1 MPQEECHSLPSV
13 PAREPV
19 HPGAGERHTVVVDL
33 FSCETLAGAVAGG
46 DYRHRQREARPW
58 QLT

>member
-46 DYRHRQREARPW
+46 DYRHRQREARP
-58 QLT
+58 